1 MKARYPDFY
10 AKARARLEA
19 EFHGREVAAR
29 ARFLGPG
36 RWPQLVVQ
44 IDVELSG
51 DVHGCKLLRSSGFNG
66 LDEEGAGP
74 PARRSNSFSFPPKR
88 PSTSTSSLICP
99 CSWWSKY
106 AATD

>member
-29 ARFLGPG
+29 ALLGPG
-36 RWPQLVVQ
+36 RWRSVVQ

-66 LDEEGAGP
+66 LDEEAL
-74 PARRSNSFSFPPKR
+74 AACKKIKQFLFPPEEAVDVDQLAHL
-88 PSTSTSSLICP
+88 PVQLVVEV
-99 CSWWSKY
+99 
-106 AATD
+106 AATH